1 MIKEIISQ
9 RKDTKNDDD
18 NNSCIPTT
26 APIETSFAQ
35 FKGEIICPCCGKK
48 GHIAPQCPMK
58 NKIPRSEWAI
68 KKAEMHMQSIS
79 EKSHDDSSIES
90 GTETTNSKSSAKKQ
104 EWSGMQLT
112 LYHQL
117 SDVPSGSSGI
127 GMSMYSDSMGDN
139 ITLDTG
145 KIEEIDQK
153 NKLAKFVLKV
163 TITAKIF
170 NFK

>member
-1 MIKEIISQ
+1 
-9 RKDTKNDDD
+9 
-18 NNSCIPTT
+18 
-26 APIETSFAQ
+26 
-35 FKGEIICPCCGKK
+35 
-48 GHIAPQCPMK
+48 MK

-117 SDVPSGSSGI
+117 SDVPPGSSGI
-127 GMSMYSDSMGDN
+127 GMSMYSNLMGDN
-139 ITLDTG
+139 KNLDTG
-145 KIEEIDQK
+145 ST
-153 NKLAKFVLKV
+153 NKY
-163 TITAKIF
+163 IW
-170 NFK
+170 